1 VFLIGLFAALAAG
14 GALAEAELTR
24 FEREAAAEVASHLE
38 RTDKTVVIVDVTPL
52 GVAESLRGEV
62 AHVSIAARAFS
73 VQGLPL
79 FTEPQLARTGTI
91 RSLEITLHD
100 FNLRGLQVEELR
112 ARLSRCRYDF
122 GLARSRRVLRLTKSG
137 EGTGYVRV
145 SERSLERFILHK
157 YRNINRVSVRLD
169 GGRILVSGQGDF
181 GLVQAEFLVLAQI
194 RQRNGTQLVLEN
206 ARVVLDGMRVDA
218 ATARGFLE
226 AINPVIDENRD
237 LRLNSAMTI
246 EEVRIRDGF
255 IELFG
260 TARVP
265 ERDGS
270 AAYSASK

>member
-1 VFLIGLFAALAAG
+1 VFLIGLFAALLGG
-14 GALAEAELTR
+14 GALAEAELAR
-24 FEREAAAEVASHLE
+24 FERAAAAEVGSHLE
-38 RTDKTVVIVDVTPL
+38 RTAETVVSVEVTPL
-52 GVAESLRGEV
+52 GVVESLRGEV
-62 AHVSIAARAFS
+62 SHVSITARGFA

-79 FTEPQLARTGTI
+79 FTEPDLEKTGTI
-91 RSLEITLHD
+91 RSLEIVLHD

-122 GLARSRRVLRLTKSG
+122 GLARSQRVLRLTESG
-137 EGTGYVRV
+137 EGPGYVRV
-145 SERSLERFILHK
+145 GERALERFILHK

-169 GGRILVSGQGDF
+169 AGKILVSGQGDF
-181 GLVQAEFLVLAQI
+181 GFVKAEFMVLAQI
-194 RQRNGTQLVLEN
+194 GQRNGTQLVLEN
-206 ARVVLDGMRVDA
+206 ARVVLDGIRADA

-237 LRLNSAMTI
+237 LRLNTAMTI

-265 ERDGS
+265 KRDRSGG
-270 AAYSASK
+270 